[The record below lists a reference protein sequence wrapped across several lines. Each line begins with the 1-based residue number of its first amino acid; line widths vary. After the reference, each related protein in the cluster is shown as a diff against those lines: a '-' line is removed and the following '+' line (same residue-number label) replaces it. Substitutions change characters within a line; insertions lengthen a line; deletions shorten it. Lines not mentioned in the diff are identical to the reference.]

1 MIRAPLGGGVST
13 ACSLSIVEGYL
24 VCRYHGIGTNGRS
37 FAPGHSADENFCANS
52 AGSGRSD
59 LHVRISSGR
68 IGGSSRIVTTKKK
81 TTEKRGTAPRHREH
95 HVQLRNQPLRDL
107 TGEALRIY
115 FLNLNGHK
123 PGQLYDLVMGEVEP
137 PLFEA
142 VLDYTNGNQSRAAEI
157 LGLNRA
163 TLRKK
168 LRQYELLD

>member
-1 MIRAPLGGGVST
+1 MARP
-13 ACSLSIVEGYL
+13 LSIVEGNL
-24 VCRYHGIGTNGRS
+24 ICRYHGSGINGS
-37 FAPGHSADENFCANS
+37 FFAPGYSADEDFCASS
-52 AGSGRSD
+52 AGSGRSG
-59 LHVRISSGR
+59 LHGRISSGR
-68 IGGSSRIVTTKKK
+68 IEGSSRIVTTKKRAN
-81 TTEKRGTAPRHREH
+81 EQRRTAPRQREH
-95 HVQLRNQPLRDL
+95 QVQLRNQPLRDL
-107 TGEALRIY
+107 TGEALRVY